1 MHITCGESNGSLAIR
16 LARIPNST
24 PTAHTP
30 RLSFPPAL
38 SLTHKAGEASSSSV
52 CRVSD
57 RICARVEHS
66 IERAR
71 PDESERLPESTPT
84 TATSS
89 SPHPHLSWTAHR
101 EQRWYT
107 DEPFLLIHSREGQA
121 GCCSG
126 RESLGPA
133 FSPLSAAAI
142 ERALSSLSRSTDR
155 RPALALVF
163 ICLSQAAKAAGCHN
177 ILALRGDPPA
187 GSSTWTPV
195 PTGFTTAAELVRY
208 IRSKYGDYFCISVAG
223 FPGLHPETPDTPEG
237 RAQEMVWLKEKIDA
251 GAEFIFTQM
260 FYDAQLFLDWVKR
273 VRAAGI
279 TVPIVP
285 GIMPIQS
292 WATFEKWVA
301 RENITVPQHFYDAL
315 NPIKDDDAR
324 VREVGTK
331 LVGEM
336 CKILLAEPGA
346 ISGLHIYTLN
356 LQVGA
361 RMLLEEVGLGP
372 SVPDVSP
379 MPWTPSLTP
388 NRRTETIRPIVSV
401 ARTQTSAVVPHRP
414 CSPLLR
420 LPSFQFWANRQKS
433 YLSRSESPVVLVVCS
448 PFGPSDARFLPS
460 LPSLLAENW
469 DEFPNGRWGDSRSPA
484 YGEFDGYLLPQ
495 LKLSKDQAYE
505 LWGKPETIADVRTLF
520 SKFCMNELVSRTIL
534 THQSYIFF
542 QSSDISLA
550 PFVRRAGLAS
560 VVRHC
565 AVQGDEHH

>member
-1 MHITCGESNGSLAIR
+1 
-16 LARIPNST
+16 
-24 PTAHTP
+24 
-30 RLSFPPAL
+30 
-38 SLTHKAGEASSSSV
+38 
-52 CRVSD
+52 
-57 RICARVEHS
+57 
-66 IERAR
+66 
-71 PDESERLPESTPT
+71 
-84 TATSS
+84 
-89 SPHPHLSWTAHR
+89 
-101 EQRWYT
+101 
-107 DEPFLLIHSREGQA
+107 
-121 GCCSG
+121 
-126 RESLGPA
+126 
-133 FSPLSAAAI
+133 
-142 ERALSSLSRSTDR
+142 
-155 RPALALVF
+155 
-163 ICLSQAAKAAGCHN
+163 
-177 ILALRGDPPA
+177 
-187 GSSTWTPV
+187 
-195 PTGFTTAAELVRY
+195 
-208 IRSKYGDYFCISVAG
+208 
-223 FPGLHPETPDTPEG
+223 
-237 RAQEMVWLKEKIDA
+237 
-251 GAEFIFTQM
+251 
-260 FYDAQLFLDWVKR
+260 
-273 VRAAGI
+273 
-279 TVPIVP
+279 
-285 GIMPIQS
+285 
-292 WATFEKWVA
+292 
-301 RENITVPQHFYDAL
+301 
-315 NPIKDDDAR
+315 
-324 VREVGTK
+324 
-331 LVGEM
+331 
-336 CKILLAEPGA
+336 
-346 ISGLHIYTLN
+346 
-356 LQVGA
+356 
-361 RMLLEEVGLGP
+361 MLLEEVGLGP

-565 AVQGDEHH
+565 AVQGDERDQPAARKDERDGVPHHQLAASVSRPRSIHGVPPFGLTRSTGFPLLQRRRCPI